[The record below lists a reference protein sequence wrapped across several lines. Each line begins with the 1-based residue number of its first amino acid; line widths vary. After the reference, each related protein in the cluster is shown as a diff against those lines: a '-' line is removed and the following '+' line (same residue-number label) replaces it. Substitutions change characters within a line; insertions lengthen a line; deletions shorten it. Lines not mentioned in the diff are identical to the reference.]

1 MANQPIS
8 MQRIKQIIR
17 YHHEGMAIKRI
28 VKLTRTSRNTVKQ
41 YLLRYK
47 KLGLVAAEIESL
59 DQYTLHQLFSD
70 APPKELTKK
79 DPRYERLEPLLPDIV
94 KALRRRGTYTIWC
107 LYQTIYWTK

>member
-1 MANQPIS
+1 MANQLIS

-41 YLLRYK
+41 YLSKYRE
-47 KLGLVAAEIESL
+47 LGLTAAEVQSL

-70 APPKELTKK
+70 APPKELTKT
-79 DPRYERLEPLLPDIV
+79 DSRYERLEPLLPDIL
-94 KALRRRGTYTIWC
+94 KALRRGE
-107 LYQTIYWTK
+107 